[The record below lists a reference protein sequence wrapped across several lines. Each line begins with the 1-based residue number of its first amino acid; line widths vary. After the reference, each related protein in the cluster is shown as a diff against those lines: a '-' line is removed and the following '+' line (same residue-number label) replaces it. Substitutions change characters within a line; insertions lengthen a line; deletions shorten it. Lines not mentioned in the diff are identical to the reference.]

1 MQSILLISHGGMA
14 AGVKDSL
21 TMFFGKQLP
30 QFETLSLTSDMGA
43 DQFGDQLKE
52 KVNELMNDDGV
63 IIFADLLGG
72 TPFNQAALLVNDKVD
87 LITGMNLPMIM
98 ELLATREFS
107 QNDIDH
113 LAAVGQ
119 QGIVNAKSL
128 LANDSEDVDDD

>member
-52 KVNELMNDDGV
+52 KVNELSLIPWMSR
-63 IIFADLLGG
+63 IF
-72 TPFNQAALLVNDKVD
+72 
-87 LITGMNLPMIM
+87 NLKKKK
-98 ELLATREFS
+98 
-107 QNDIDH
+107 N
-113 LAAVGQ
+113 
-119 QGIVNAKSL
+119 
-128 LANDSEDVDDD
+128 

>member
-87 LITGMNLPMIM
+87 PIAGMNLPMIM

-119 QGIVNAKSL
+119 QGIVNAKIL